1 MRTILVRLLVLTLIV
16 CLLLG
21 GISLYFHQNT
31 ANYRYRRAQDVP
43 PQRVAI
49 VFGAGIRPN
58 GQPSRILAERIQ
70 AAVELYQLGIVE
82 KLLMTGDNST
92 VNYDEVT
99 VMRDYAIARGVP
111 AEDITR
117 DYAGFRTYDSC
128 YRAKEIFGVER
139 AVLVTQSY
147 HLPRAVYSCRQL
159 GIDAVGLGTPD
170 WGSYPDI
177 LILRY
182 ELREIAA
189 SLQALWELHISH
201 PLPRFL
207 GPFEGI
213 S

>member
-1 MRTILVRLLVLTLIV
+1 MRTMLVRLLLLI
-16 CLLLG
+16 LLG
-21 GISLYFHQNT
+21 CFILGGVSLYFHQST
-31 ANYRYRRAQDVP
+31 ASYRYNQAQAVP
-43 PQRVAI
+43 AQRVAI
-49 VFGAGIRPN
+49 IFGAGIRPN

-82 KLLMTGDNST
+82 KLLMTGDNSE

-99 VMRDYAIARGVP
+99 VMRDYAIARGVRE
-111 AEDITR
+111 EDITR

-128 YRAKEIFGVER
+128 YRAKQIFGVEH

-159 GIDAVGLGTPD
+159 GIEAVGLGTPD

-189 SLQALWELHISH
+189 SLQALWELHITH

>member
-1 MRTILVRLLVLTLIV
+1 MRTMLVRLLLIFFLGCFV
-16 CLLLG
+16 LG
-21 GISLYFHQNT
+21 GVSLYFHQST
-31 ANYRYRRAQDVP
+31 ASYRYNQAQAVP
-43 PQRVAI
+43 AQRVAI
-49 VFGAGIRPN
+49 IFGAGIRPN

-82 KLLMTGDNST
+82 KLLMTGDNSE

-99 VMRDYAIARGVP
+99 VMRDYAIARGVRE
-111 AEDITR
+111 EDITR

-128 YRAKEIFGVER
+128 YRAKQIFGVEH

-159 GIDAVGLGTPD
+159 GIEAVGLGTPD

-189 SLQALWELHISH
+189 SLQALWELHITH

>member
-1 MRTILVRLLVLTLIV
+1 MRTMLVRLLLLI
-16 CLLLG
+16 LLG
-21 GISLYFHQNT
+21 CFGLGGVSLYVHQST
-31 ANYRYRRAQDVP
+31 ASYRYSQAQAVP
-43 PQRVAI
+43 AQRVAI
-49 VFGAGIRPN
+49 IFGAGIRPN

-99 VMRDYAIARGVP
+99 VMRDYAIARGVRE
-111 AEDITR
+111 EDITR

-128 YRAKEIFGVER
+128 YRAKVIFGVDQ

-147 HLPRAVYSCRQL
+147 HMPRAVYSCRQL
-159 GIDAVGLGTPD
+159 GIDAVGLGTSD

-182 ELREIAA
+182 ELREVAA
-189 SLQALWELHISH
+189 SLQALWELHITQ
-201 PLPRFL
+201 PLPHFL